1 MEITSSPLI
10 KYMEGVLKQ
19 AGDRVIDEK
28 GRQFSNK
35 IKQYAQEYL
44 DIIERDYDELQ
55 TFEENLQ
62 KEDIIKARIAE
73 ADIEA
78 PYEWRVLI
86 QNRHLMEKRH
96 YWREIVTAS
105 LKFQTQMNELLGQ
118 KVELV
123 YVFQDEKNNP
133 TLYTIDESS
142 LTSAL
147 YYQRA
152 KDSGAIK
159 GRFRQNQNDFLSYL
173 TTLTEY
179 QLFEKFNLNYFNYTY
194 KQVIWRFNRGKRND
208 VSLIMWLNPS
218 YTGPTG
224 QATKWLK
231 ATVSKQGDIKEAYAS
246 VILDRQINSVKLFN
260 DEKLD
265 NNVHSFMEEVEKVDS
280 ESGLFKGDVTVGRTE
295 YAIKGASASTLGLR
309 QIIDT
314 AKVIRDSTNFIEQDL
329 RKQKEYFHNK
339 AATRNHIEK
348 FAISQQ
354 KKWQKDLQK
363 SLKIETRNEIG
374 MNILINYQPSDT
386 SWF

>member
-105 LKFQTQMNELLGQ
+105 LTFQTQMNELLGQ

-159 GRFRQNQNDFLSYL
+159 GRFRQNQNNFLSYL

-265 NNVHSFMEEVEKVDS
+265 NNVNSFMEEVEKVDS

-339 AATRNHIEK
+339 ASTRNHIEK

-354 KKWQKDLQK
+354 KKWQKNLQQ